1 MPTLSFDKI
10 LEKMIAEKTYV
21 SAKMWRRAIDKNTK
35 IRQMLLLQ
43 GEYID
48 RFAEFAR
55 AAKDAQ
61 RRGDYK
67 FQFEDQTF
75 TARSALRTV
84 AAVEGRRNESVGGM
98 ANFRQQNYMMKR
110 LFPELTE
117 GQELGHKNISVLRG
131 YIAMVIDNMETD
143 DPRRSPLVK
152 LFALVKVIDELQED
166 DELTLDET
174 LDRLVKMAGEG
185 FNVKG
190 FIKSDVNILTGGKV
204 DGRLAKIT
212 FEYENREFNQA
223 TGALASLAGEI
234 FKQIIEDVEV
244 SNSKFWD
251 TVDVLNIQGSPT
263 IGDRIADQYVD
274 LIDPKRKVKSSSMSK
289 RSTKKDKG
297 VKLKTKRNRKIRPK
311 APVESKQLSAASLP
325 LHLIGLINKQLPR
338 TLEKNMG
345 PPRLTSQTGRFADSV
360 RLTDMVA
367 TAQGFP
373 SIGYTYQKDPYQVF
387 EKGDPFDPQYDPR
400 ILIDQSIREIAAQ
413 FAIGRFYT
421 RRE

>member
-1 MPTLSFDKI
+1 MPTMTFDQI
-10 LEKMIAEKTYV
+10 LQKMIAEKTYV
-21 SAKMWRRAIDKNTK
+21 SAKTWRRAIDKNK
-35 IRQMLLLQ
+35 EIRQKLLLQ
-43 GEYID
+43 KEYID
-48 RFAEFAR
+48 RFGEFSR
-55 AAKDAQ
+55 AAKDAA
-61 RRGDYK
+61 RKGDYR
-67 FQFEDQTF
+67 FQFEDKTF
-75 TARSALRTV
+75 TTSSAIRTV
-84 AAVEGRRNESVGGM
+84 SAVDGRRDQRFGM

-117 GQELGHKNISVLRG
+117 GQELGHKNISVLRASL
-131 YIAMVIDNMETD
+131 AMVIDNMERE
-143 DPRRSPLVK
+143 DPRRASLVK
-152 LFALVKVIDELQED
+152 LFAVVKTIDDLTED
-166 DELTLDET
+166 DELSLDEV
-174 LDRLVKMAGEG
+174 LDRLESMAGEG
-185 FNVKG
+185 FTVKG
-190 FIKSDVNILTGGKV
+190 AIKSDINILTGGKQ
-204 DGRLAKIT
+204 GGKLAKIT

-223 TGALASLAGEI
+223 TGALAALAGEI

-244 SNSKFWD
+244 SNTKFWNA
-251 TVDVLNIQGSPT
+251 VDVLDISGSPT

-274 LIDPKRKVKSSSMSK
+274 PMDPKRKVKSSSMSK

-367 TAQGFP
+367 TPQGFP

>member
-1 MPTLSFDKI
+1 MPTMTFDQI
-10 LEKMIAEKTYV
+10 LQKMIAEKTYV
-21 SAKMWRRAIDKNTK
+21 SAKTWRRAIDKNK
-35 IRQMLLLQ
+35 EIRQKLLLQ
-43 GEYID
+43 KEYID
-48 RFAEFAR
+48 RFGEFSR
-55 AAKDAQ
+55 AAKDAA
-61 RRGDYK
+61 RKGDYR
-67 FQFEDQTF
+67 FQFEDKTF
-75 TARSALRTV
+75 TTSSAIRTV
-84 AAVEGRRNESVGGM
+84 SAVDGRRDQRFGM

-117 GQELGHKNISVLRG
+117 GQELGHKNISVLRASL
-131 YIAMVIDNMETD
+131 AMVIDNMERE
-143 DPRRSPLVK
+143 DPRRASLVK
-152 LFALVKVIDELQED
+152 LFAVVKTIDDLTED
-166 DELTLDET
+166 DELSLDEV
-174 LDRLVKMAGEG
+174 LDRLESMAGEG
-185 FNVKG
+185 FTVKG
-190 FIKSDVNILTGGKV
+190 AIKSDINILTGGKQ
-204 DGRLAKIT
+204 GGKLAKIT

-223 TGALASLAGEI
+223 TGALAALAGEI

-244 SNSKFWD
+244 SNTKFWNA
-251 TVDVLNIQGSPT
+251 VDVLDISGSPT

-274 LIDPKRKVKSSSMSK
+274 LMDPKRKVKSSSMSK

-367 TAQGFP
+367 TPQGFP

>member
-1 MPTLSFDKI
+1 MPTMTFDQI
-10 LEKMIAEKTYV
+10 LQKMIAEKTYV
-21 SAKMWRRAIDKNTK
+21 SAKTWRRAIDKNK
-35 IRQMLLLQ
+35 EIRQKLLLQ
-43 GEYID
+43 KEYID
-48 RFAEFAR
+48 RFGEFSR
-55 AAKDAQ
+55 AAKDAA
-61 RRGDYK
+61 RKGDYR
-67 FQFEDQTF
+67 FQFEDKTF
-75 TARSALRTV
+75 TTSSAIRTV
-84 AAVEGRRNESVGGM
+84 SAVDGRRDQRFGM

-117 GQELGHKNISVLRG
+117 GQELGHKNISVLRASL
-131 YIAMVIDNMETD
+131 AMVIDNMERE
-143 DPRRSPLVK
+143 DPRRASLVK
-152 LFALVKVIDELQED
+152 LFAVVKTIDDLTED
-166 DELTLDET
+166 DELSLDEV
-174 LDRLVKMAGEG
+174 LDRLESMAGEG
-185 FNVKG
+185 FTVKG
-190 FIKSDVNILTGGKV
+190 AIKSDINILTGGKQ
-204 DGRLAKIT
+204 GGKLAKIT

-223 TGALASLAGEI
+223 TGALAALAGEI

-244 SNSKFWD
+244 SNTKFWNA
-251 TVDVLNIQGSPT
+251 VDVLDISGSPT
-263 IGDRIADQYVD
+263 IGDRIANQYVD
-274 LIDPKRKVKSSSMSK
+274 LMDPKRKVKSSSMSK

-367 TAQGFP
+367 TPQGFP

>member
-21 SAKMWRRAIDKNTK
+21 SAKTWRRAIDKNK
-35 IRQMLLLQ
+35 EIRQKLLLQ
-43 GEYID
+43 KEYIE
-48 RFAEFAR
+48 RFGEFSR
-55 AAKDAQ
+55 AAKDAA
-61 RRGDYK
+61 RKGEYK
-67 FQFEDQTF
+67 FEFEDKSF

-117 GQELGHKNISVLRG
+117 GQELGHKNISVLRASL
-131 YIAMVIDNMETD
+131 AMVIDNMETD
-143 DPRRSPLVK
+143 DPRRSALVK
-152 LFALVKVIDELQED
+152 LFAVVKTIDGLTED
-166 DELTLDET
+166 DELSLDEV
-174 LDRLVKMAGEG
+174 LDRLESMAEEG
-185 FNVKG
+185 FTVKG
-190 FIKSDVNILTGGKV
+190 AIRSDINILTGGKQG
-204 DGRLAKIT
+204 GRLANIT

-223 TGALASLAGEI
+223 TGSLAALAGEI
-234 FKQIIEDVEV
+234 FKQIIEDIEV
-244 SNSKFWD
+244 SNAQFWNA
-251 TVDVLNIQGSPT
+251 VDILDISGSPT
-263 IGDRIADQYVD
+263 VGDRIGDQYFN
-274 LIDPKRKVKSSSMSK
+274 LIDPKRKVKKSSMSK

-297 VKLKTKRNRKIRPK
+297 AELKIKRRRKIRPK
-311 APVESKQLSAASLP
+311 APVQSNQQSAASLP

-345 PPRLTSQTGRFADSV
+345 PPRLTNQTGRFADSV

-367 TAQGFP
+367 TPQGFP

>member
-1 MPTLSFDKI
+1 MPTLSFDEI
-10 LEKMIAEKTYV
+10 LKKMIAEKTYV
-21 SAKMWRRAIDKNTK
+21 SAKTWRRAIDKNTQ
-35 IRQMLLLQ
+35 IRQKLLLQ
-43 GEYID
+43 KEYID
-48 RFAEFAR
+48 RFGEFAKEAR
-55 AAKDAQ
+55 AAA
-61 RRGDYK
+61 RRGDYR
-67 FQFEDQTF
+67 FQFEDKTF
-75 TARSALRTV
+75 TTRSGLRTV
-84 AAVEGRRNESVGGM
+84 AAVDGRRNESVGGM

-117 GQELGHKNISVLRG
+117 GQELGHKNISVLRASL
-131 YIAMVIDNMETD
+131 AMVIDNMETD
-143 DPRRSPLVK
+143 DPRRTALVK
-152 LFALVKVIDELQED
+152 LFAVVKTIDSLTED
-166 DELTLDET
+166 DELSLDEV
-174 LDRLVKMAGEG
+174 LDRLEGMAQDG
-185 FNVKG
+185 FVVKG
-190 FIKSDVNILTGGKV
+190 AIKSDINILTGGKI
-204 DGRLAKIT
+204 DGKFAKIT

-223 TGALASLAGEI
+223 TGALAALAGEI

-244 SNSKFWD
+244 SNAGFWD
-251 TVDVLNIQGSPT
+251 KVDVLNIQGSPT

-274 LIDPKRKVKSSSMSK
+274 LIDPKRKVKTSSMSK
-289 RSTKKDKG
+289 KSTKKDKG

-311 APVESKQLSAASLP
+311 APVEGNQQSAASLP

-338 TLEKNMG
+338 TLERNMG

-367 TAQGFP
+367 TPQGFP

>member
-1 MPTLSFDKI
+1 MPTMTFDQI

-21 SAKMWRRAIDKNTK
+21 SAKTWRRAIDKNQY

-43 GEYID
+43 DEYID
-48 RFAEFAR
+48 RFAEFAK
-55 AAKDAQ
+55 AARDAA

-67 FQFEDQTF
+67 FQFEDKTF

-84 AAVEGRRNESVGGM
+84 AAIDGRRNESVGGM

-143 DPRRSPLVK
+143 DPRRGALVK
-152 LFALVKVIDELQED
+152 LFALVKVIDELTED
-166 DELTLDET
+166 DELTFDEVIN
-174 LDRLVKMAGEG
+174 RLESMAGEG
-185 FNVKG
+185 FTVKG
-190 FIKSDVNILTGGKV
+190 AIKSDVNILTGGK
-204 DGRLAKIT
+204 DGGKLAKIT

-223 TGALASLAGEI
+223 TGVLASIAGEL

-244 SNSKFWD
+244 SNAGFWD
-251 TVDVLNIQGSPT
+251 KVDVLNIKGSPT

-274 LIDPKRKVKSSSMSK
+274 LIDPKRKVKTSSTSK
-289 RSTKKDKG
+289 KSTKKDKG
-297 VKLKTKRNRKIRPK
+297 VKLKIKRKRKIKPK
-311 APVESKQLSAASLP
+311 APVEGNQQSAASLP

-345 PPRLTSQTGRFADSV
+345 PPRLTRQTGRFADSV

-367 TAQGFP
+367 TPQGFP

-387 EKGDPFDPQYDPR
+387 EKGDPFDPEYDPR

>member
-1 MPTLSFDKI
+1 MPTMTFDQI
-10 LEKMIAEKTYV
+10 LQKMIAEKTYV
-21 SAKMWRRAIDKNTK
+21 SAKTWRRAIDKNK
-35 IRQMLLLQ
+35 EIRQKLLLQ
-43 GEYID
+43 KEYID
-48 RFAEFAR
+48 RFGEFSR
-55 AAKDAQ
+55 AAKDAA
-61 RRGDYK
+61 RKGDYR
-67 FQFEDQTF
+67 FQFEDKTF
-75 TARSALRTV
+75 TTSSAIRTV
-84 AAVEGRRNESVGGM
+84 SAVDGRRDQRFGM

-117 GQELGHKNISVLRG
+117 GQELGHKNISVLRASL
-131 YIAMVIDNMETD
+131 AMVIDNMERE
-143 DPRRSPLVK
+143 DPRRASLVK
-152 LFALVKVIDELQED
+152 LFAVVKTIDDLTED
-166 DELTLDET
+166 DELSLDEV
-174 LDRLVKMAGEG
+174 LDRLESMAGEG
-185 FNVKG
+185 FTVKG
-190 FIKSDVNILTGGKV
+190 AIKSDINILTGGKQ
-204 DGRLAKIT
+204 GGKLAKIT

-223 TGALASLAGEI
+223 TGALAALAGEI

-244 SNSKFWD
+244 SNTKFWNA
-251 TVDVLNIQGSPT
+251 VDVLDISGSPT
-263 IGDRIADQYVD
+263 IGDRIANQYVD
-274 LIDPKRKVKSSSMSK
+274 LMDPKRKVKSSSMSK
-289 RSTKKDKG
+289 KSTKKDKG

-367 TAQGFP
+367 TPQGFP

>member
-1 MPTLSFDKI
+1 MPTMTFDQI
-10 LEKMIAEKTYV
+10 LQKMIAEKTYV
-21 SAKMWRRAIDKNTK
+21 SAKTWRRAIDKNTK
-35 IRQMLLLQ
+35 IRQKLLLQ
-43 GEYID
+43 KEYIE
-48 RFAEFAR
+48 RFGEFAR
-55 AAKDAQ
+55 EAKTAA

-67 FQFEDQTF
+67 FEFEGQSF

-84 AAVEGRRNESVGGM
+84 AAVDGRRNESVGGM

-131 YIAMVIDNMETD
+131 SLAMVIDNMETD
-143 DPRRSPLVK
+143 DPRRAALAK
-152 LFALVKVIDELQED
+152 LFAVVKTIDGLTED
-166 DELTLDET
+166 DELSLDEI
-174 LDRLVKMAGEG
+174 LDRLESMAGEG
-185 FNVKG
+185 FTVKG
-190 FIKSDVNILTGGKV
+190 LIKSDVNILTGGKV
-204 DGRLAKIT
+204 NGKLAKIT

-223 TGALASLAGEI
+223 TGSLAALAGEI

-244 SNSKFWD
+244 SNASFWD
-251 TVDVLNIQGSPT
+251 KVDVLDIKGSPT

-274 LIDPKRKVKSSSMSK
+274 LIDPKRKVKSSPMSK
-289 RSTKKDKG
+289 KSTKKDKG
-297 VKLKTKRNRKIRPK
+297 VGLKTKRNRKIRPK
-311 APVESKQLSAASLP
+311 APVQSKQQSAASLP

-338 TLEKNMG
+338 TLQKNMG
-345 PPRLTSQTGRFADSV
+345 PPRLTNQTGRFADSV

-367 TAQGFP
+367 TPQGFP

>member
-1 MPTLSFDKI
+1 MTFDQI

-21 SAKMWRRAIDKNTK
+21 SAKTWRRAIDKNQY

-43 GEYID
+43 DEYID
-48 RFAEFAR
+48 RFAEFAK
-55 AAKDAQ
+55 AARDAA

-67 FQFEDQTF
+67 FQFEDKTF

-84 AAVEGRRNESVGGM
+84 AAIDGRRNESVGGM

-143 DPRRSPLVK
+143 DPRRGALVK
-152 LFALVKVIDELQED
+152 LFALVKVIDELTED
-166 DELTLDET
+166 DELTFDEVIN
-174 LDRLVKMAGEG
+174 RLESMAGEG
-185 FNVKG
+185 FTVKG
-190 FIKSDVNILTGGKV
+190 AIKSDVNILTGGK
-204 DGRLAKIT
+204 DGGKLAKIT

-223 TGALASLAGEI
+223 TGVLASIAGEL

-244 SNSKFWD
+244 SNAGFWD
-251 TVDVLNIQGSPT
+251 KVDVLNIKGSPT

-274 LIDPKRKVKSSSMSK
+274 LIDPKRKVKTSSTSK
-289 RSTKKDKG
+289 KSTKKDKG
-297 VKLKTKRNRKIRPK
+297 VKLKIKRKRKIKPK
-311 APVESKQLSAASLP
+311 APVEGNQQSAASLP

-345 PPRLTSQTGRFADSV
+345 PPRLTRQTGRFADSV

-367 TAQGFP
+367 TPQGFP

-387 EKGDPFDPQYDPR
+387 EKGDPFDPEYDPR

>member
-1 MPTLSFDKI
+1 MPTMTFDQI
-10 LEKMIAEKTYV
+10 LQKMIAEKTYV
-21 SAKMWRRAIDKNTK
+21 SAKTWRRAIDKNK
-35 IRQMLLLQ
+35 EIRQKLLLQ
-43 GEYID
+43 KEYIE
-48 RFAEFAR
+48 RFGEFSR
-55 AAKDAQ
+55 AARDAA
-61 RRGDYK
+61 RKGDYR
-67 FQFEDQTF
+67 FQFEDKTF
-75 TARSALRTV
+75 TTSSAIRTA
-84 AAVEGRRNESVGGM
+84 AAVDGRRDQRFGM
-98 ANFRQQNYMMKR
+98 ANFRQQNYMMKK

-117 GQELGHKNISVLRG
+117 GQELGHKNISILRASL
-131 YIAMVIDNMETD
+131 AMVIDNIETD
-143 DPRRSPLVK
+143 DPRRDSLVK
-152 LFALVKVIDELQED
+152 LFAVVKTIDNLTED
-166 DELTLDET
+166 DELSLDEV
-174 LDRLVKMAGEG
+174 LDRLEGMAKEGFSVKMD
-185 FNVKG
+185 V
-190 FIKSDVNILTGGKV
+190 KSDINILTGGKQR
-204 DGRLAKIT
+204 GKLAKIT

-223 TGALASLAGEI
+223 TGSLAALAGEI

-244 SNSKFWD
+244 SNANFWD
-251 TVDVLNIQGSPT
+251 KVDVLNIKGSPT

-274 LIDPKRKVKSSSMSK
+274 LIDPKGKVKSSSMSK
-289 RSTKKDKG
+289 KSTKRDKG

-311 APVESKQLSAASLP
+311 APVEGNQQSAASLP

-345 PPRLTSQTGRFADSV
+345 PPRLTNQTGRFADSV
-360 RLTDMVA
+360 RLTDMVP

>member
-1 MPTLSFDKI
+1 MPTMTFDQI
-10 LEKMIAEKTYV
+10 LQKMIADKTYI
-21 SAKMWRRAIDKNTK
+21 SAKTWRRAIDKNK
-35 IRQMLLLQ
+35 YIRQMLLLQ
-43 GEYID
+43 DEYID
-48 RFAEFAR
+48 RFAEFAK
-55 AAKDAQ
+55 AARDAQ

-67 FQFEDQTF
+67 FQFEDKTF

-117 GQELGHKNISVLRG
+117 GQELGHKNISILRG
-131 YIAMVIDNMETD
+131 YIASVIDNMESD
-143 DPRRSPLVK
+143 DPRRASLVK
-152 LFALVKVIDELQED
+152 LFALVKVIDELTED
-166 DELTLDET
+166 DDLTFDEVIT
-174 LDRLVKMAGEG
+174 RLESMAGEG
-185 FNVKG
+185 FTVKG
-190 FIKSDVNILTGGKV
+190 AIKSDINILTGGKEG
-204 DGRLAKIT
+204 GRLAKIT

-223 TGALASLAGEI
+223 TGVLASIAGEL

-244 SNSKFWD
+244 SNSDYWD
-251 TVDVLNIQGSPT
+251 RVAVLDIQGSPT

-274 LIDPKRKVKSSSMSK
+274 LIDPKRKVRTSSMSK
-289 RSTKKDKG
+289 KATKKDKG
-297 VKLKTKRNRKIRPK
+297 VKLKIKRKRKIRPQ
-311 APVESKQLSAASLP
+311 APVSGNQQSAASLP

-367 TAQGFP
+367 TPQGFP

>member
-1 MPTLSFDKI
+1 MPTLSFDEI
-10 LEKMIAEKTYV
+10 LKKMIAEKTYV
-21 SAKMWRRAIDKNTK
+21 SAKTWRRAIDKNTQ
-35 IRQMLLLQ
+35 IRQKLLLQ
-43 GEYID
+43 KEYID
-48 RFAEFAR
+48 RFGEFAKEAR
-55 AAKDAQ
+55 AAA
-61 RRGDYK
+61 RRGDYR
-67 FQFEDQTF
+67 FQFEDKTF
-75 TARSALRTV
+75 TTRSGLRTV
-84 AAVEGRRNESVGGM
+84 AAVDGRRNESVGGM

-117 GQELGHKNISVLRG
+117 GQELGHKNISVLRASL
-131 YIAMVIDNMETD
+131 AMVIDNMETD
-143 DPRRSPLVK
+143 DPRRTALVK
-152 LFALVKVIDELQED
+152 LFAVVKTIDSLTED
-166 DELTLDET
+166 DELSLDEV
-174 LDRLVKMAGEG
+174 LDRLEGMAQDG
-185 FNVKG
+185 FVVKG
-190 FIKSDVNILTGGKV
+190 AIKSDINILTGGKI
-204 DGRLAKIT
+204 DGKFAKIT

-223 TGALASLAGEI
+223 TGALAALAGEI

-244 SNSKFWD
+244 SNAGFWD
-251 TVDVLNIQGSPT
+251 KVDVLNIQGSPT

-274 LIDPKRKVKSSSMSK
+274 LIDPKRKVKTSSMSK
-289 RSTKKDKG
+289 KSTKKDKG

-311 APVESKQLSAASLP
+311 APVEGNQQSAASLP

-338 TLEKNMG
+338 TLERNMG

-367 TAQGFP
+367 TSQGFP

>member
-1 MPTLSFDKI
+1 MPTMTFDQI
-10 LEKMIAEKTYV
+10 LQKMIAEKTYV
-21 SAKMWRRAIDKNTK
+21 SAKTWRRAIDKNTE
-35 IRQMLLLQ
+35 IRQKLLLQ
-43 GEYID
+43 KEYID
-48 RFAEFAR
+48 RFGEFSR
-55 AAKDAQ
+55 AAKDAA
-61 RRGDYK
+61 RKGDYR
-67 FQFEDQTF
+67 FQFEDKTF
-75 TARSALRTV
+75 TTSSAIRTV
-84 AAVEGRRNESVGGM
+84 AAVDGRRDQRFGM

-117 GQELGHKNISVLRG
+117 GQELGHKNISVLRASL
-131 YIAMVIDNMETD
+131 AMVIDNMEPE
-143 DPRRSPLVK
+143 DPRRASLVK
-152 LFALVKVIDELQED
+152 LFAVVKTIDDLTED
-166 DELTLDET
+166 DELSLDEV
-174 LDRLVKMAGEG
+174 LDRLESMAGEG
-185 FNVKG
+185 FTVKG
-190 FIKSDVNILTGGKV
+190 AIKSDINILTGGKQG
-204 DGRLAKIT
+204 GRLAKIT

-223 TGALASLAGEI
+223 TGALAALAGEI

-244 SNSKFWD
+244 SNTKFWNA
-251 TVDVLNIQGSPT
+251 VDVLDISGSPT
-263 IGDRIADQYVD
+263 IGDRIANQYVD

-289 RSTKKDKG
+289 KSTKKDKG

-367 TAQGFP
+367 TPQGFP

>member
-1 MPTLSFDKI
+1 MPTMTFDQI
-10 LEKMIAEKTYV
+10 LQKMIAEKTYV
-21 SAKMWRRAIDKNTK
+21 SAKTWRRAIDKNK
-35 IRQMLLLQ
+35 EIRQKLLLQ
-43 GEYID
+43 KEYID
-48 RFAEFAR
+48 RFGEFAKEAR
-55 AAKDAQ
+55 AAARK
-61 RRGDYK
+61 GDHK
-67 FQFEDQTF
+67 FQFEGKSF

-131 YIAMVIDNMETD
+131 SLAMVIDNMETD
-143 DPRRSPLVK
+143 DPRRTALVK
-152 LFALVKVIDELQED
+152 LFAVVKTIDSLTED
-166 DELTLDET
+166 DELSIEEV
-174 LDRLVKMAGEG
+174 LDRLEGMAKEGFSVKMD
-185 FNVKG
+185 VR
-190 FIKSDVNILTGGKV
+190 SDINILTGGKV
-204 DGRLAKIT
+204 GGKLANIT
-212 FEYENREFNQA
+212 FEYENKEFNQA
-223 TGALASLAGEI
+223 TGALAALAGEI

-244 SNSKFWD
+244 SNAGFWD
-251 TVDVLNIQGSPT
+251 KVDVLNIQGSPT

-274 LIDPKRKVKSSSMSK
+274 LIDPKRKVKTSSMSK

-297 VKLKTKRNRKIRPK
+297 VKLKTKRNRKIKPK
-311 APVESKQLSAASLP
+311 APVQGNQQSAASLP

-338 TLEKNMG
+338 TLANNMG

-387 EKGDPFDPQYDPR
+387 EKGDPFDPSYDPR

>member
-1 MPTLSFDKI
+1 MPTMTFDQI
-10 LEKMIAEKTYV
+10 LQKMIAEKTYV
-21 SAKMWRRAIDKNTK
+21 SAKTWRRAIDKNTE
-35 IRQMLLLQ
+35 IRQKLLLQ
-43 GEYID
+43 KEYID
-48 RFAEFAR
+48 RFGEFSR
-55 AAKDAQ
+55 AAKDAA
-61 RRGDYK
+61 RKGDYR
-67 FQFEDQTF
+67 FQFEDKTF
-75 TARSALRTV
+75 TTSSAIRTV
-84 AAVEGRRNESVGGM
+84 SAVDGRRDQRFGM

-117 GQELGHKNISVLRG
+117 GQELGHKNISVLRASL
-131 YIAMVIDNMETD
+131 AMVIDNMERE
-143 DPRRSPLVK
+143 DPRRASLVK
-152 LFALVKVIDELQED
+152 LFAVVKTIDDLTED
-166 DELTLDET
+166 DELSLDEV
-174 LDRLVKMAGEG
+174 LDRLESMAGEG
-185 FNVKG
+185 FTVKG
-190 FIKSDVNILTGGKV
+190 AIKSDINILTGGKQ
-204 DGRLAKIT
+204 GGKLAKIT

-223 TGALASLAGEI
+223 TGALAALAGEI

-244 SNSKFWD
+244 SNTKFWNA
-251 TVDVLNIQGSPT
+251 VDVLDISGSPT

-274 LIDPKRKVKSSSMSK
+274 LMDPKRKVKSSSMSK

-367 TAQGFP
+367 TPQGFP